1 MKNLVAIV
9 SGFVLALGVF
19 AGGALTTIFFVNAN
33 PTPVRS
39 LDGDTDALWT
49 NRAVVVNAHA
59 GNLERLPARSVPQR
73 PSRETEAQA
82 PSAPDNPAGNPKPA
96 LDSTMTA
103 AISPETAPQPTVA
116 ANAAHV
122 EWCSQRYRSYNPA
135 DNSYNSY
142 SGVRRECI
150 SPYSEAASNA
160 DEPVSHDTERVQASA
175 EGTLV
180 STAAE
185 ETPGAISSEHLQSC
199 FDRYRSYQPEDNSY
213 QPYDGGP
220 RQQCE

>member
-1 MKNLVAIV
+1 MAATAGRRVFSGRRDSDDAIRLAAFRCSPGELRASLRILTQRGKRRERDMKNLVAIV

-96 LDSTMTA
+96 LDSTMT
-103 AISPETAPQPTVA
+103 
-116 ANAAHV
+116 
-122 EWCSQRYRSYNPA
+122 
-135 DNSYNSY
+135 
-142 SGVRRECI
+142 
-150 SPYSEAASNA
+150 
-160 DEPVSHDTERVQASA
+160 
-175 EGTLV
+175 
-180 STAAE
+180 
-185 ETPGAISSEHLQSC
+185 
-199 FDRYRSYQPEDNSY
+199 
-213 QPYDGGP
+213 
-220 RQQCE
+220 